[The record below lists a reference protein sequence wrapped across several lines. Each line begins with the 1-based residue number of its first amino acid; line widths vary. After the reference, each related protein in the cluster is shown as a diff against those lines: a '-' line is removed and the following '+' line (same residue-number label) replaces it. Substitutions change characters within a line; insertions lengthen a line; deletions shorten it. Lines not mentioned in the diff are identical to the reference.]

1 MSGVIEHNQEKITLS
16 DLLPVL
22 PLRDVVVFPGM
33 SYPLLIGRASSLEAV
48 NEARKSNQQIFLCA
62 QKKSEMDAPQPQDL
76 YAVGTIARIQEVTP
90 LPNGTQKVLVE
101 GLAKAEAVFD
111 LPTTAAAQ
119 TRLKKNFSARLSL
132 FKPEKL
138 SNPNELEALTRSTAS
153 SFQEYVRLNRRMP
166 EEILLYLNNITDPQR
181 LADTLSAHILQKVEV
196 RQKLLEAPSAA
207 AQLRSLLEILNAEI
221 EILKIEEEIDTS
233 VRENVTRT
241 QREFYLRQQ
250 LAAIK
255 EELGQMEEGGDE
267 TADFAKKL
275 ASPNLPKEVREKG
288 AAELGKLKKMYP
300 YSSEATVVR
309 GYLEWLLAVPW
320 GKETK
325 DVTDFKEVKTVL
337 DADHYGL
344 KKPKERILEHL
355 AVMRLSREKKGS
367 ILCLVGP
374 PGVGKT
380 SLGRSVARALG
391 RNFVR
396 MSLGGV
402 RDEAELRG
410 HRRTYI
416 GSLPG
421 RIVQGL
427 KKADSI
433 NPVFLLDEVDKLGA
447 DYRGDP
453 AAALL
458 EILDPEQN
466 RTFVDH
472 YLEAECDLSKILF
485 ITTANHQDGIP
496 LPLLDRMEI
505 IRLSGYLEHEKLAI
519 AKNYLF
525 SKLTKE
531 LGTEKLKL
539 TFTETAILEIIR
551 RYTKESGV
559 RELERQMAAIMRKL
573 ATRKLTENGKTPR
586 EVTPALV
593 GELLGAPPYLD
604 TETEKK
610 PAIGRAMGLAWT
622 ERGGELLPVEVA
634 LMPGGG
640 NFTLTGK
647 LGEVMQESAK
657 AALSFLRAN
666 HKTYGLKRDFFRDL
680 EVHIHILEGAVPKDG
695 PSAGITM
702 AVALLSALTK
712 KPVKPGFAMTGE
724 ITLSGKLL
732 PIGGLNEKILAAKQA
747 GIKHIL
753 LPKKNEKD
761 LAELPAELKES
772 LTFHKLDTLAPAFDL
787 VFQTNTS
794 RTH

>member
-1 MSGVIEHNQEKITLS
+1 MLGTIEHNQETITLA

-33 SYPLLIGRASSLEAV
+33 SYPLLIGRTSSLEAV
-48 NEARKSNQQIFLCA
+48 HEAQKSNQQIFLCT
-62 QKKSEMDAPQPQDL
+62 QKKSETDFPRPQDL
-76 YAVGTIARIQEVTP
+76 YTVGTVARIRDVTP
-90 LPNGTQKVLVE
+90 LPNGTHKVLVE
-101 GLAKAEAVFD
+101 GLARAEAVFN
-111 LPTTAAAQ
+111 LPAADGQ
-119 TRLKKNFSARLSL
+119 SKMKKHLSARLTLLNS
-132 FKPEKL
+132 EKAA
-138 SNPNELEALTRSTAS
+138 SPNELEALTRSTSAA
-153 SFQEYVRLNRRMP
+153 FQEYVRLNRRMP
-166 EEILLYLNNITDPQR
+166 EEILLYLNNITDPRR
-181 LADTLSAHILQKVEV
+181 LADTFSAHILQKVEI
-196 RQKLLEAPSAA
+196 RQKLLEAPSAVT
-207 AQLRSLLEILNAEI
+207 QLRSLLEILNAEI

-233 VRENVTRT
+233 VRENVTRN

-255 EELGQMEEGGDE
+255 EELGQMEEGPEE

-275 ASPNLPKEVREKG
+275 TSPTLPKEVKDKG
-288 AAELGKLKKMYP
+288 SAELGKLKKMYP
-300 YSSEATVVR
+300 YSSEAAVVR
-309 GYLEWLLAVPW
+309 GYLEWLLGVPW
-320 GKETK
+320 GKETR
-325 DVTDFKEVKTVL
+325 DVTDFKTVKTVL
-337 DADHYGL
+337 DTDHYGL

-355 AVMRLSREKKGS
+355 AVMRLSKEKKGS
-367 ILCLVGP
+367 ILCFVGP

-380 SLGRSVARALG
+380 SLGRSIAGALG
-391 RNFVR
+391 RNFTR

-466 RTFVDH
+466 KSFVDH
-472 YLEAECDLSKILF
+472 YLEVECDLSKVFF

-505 IRLSGYLEHEKLAI
+505 IRLPGYLEHEKSAI

-525 SKLTKE
+525 PKLTKE

-539 TFTETAILEIIR
+539 SFSEAAVLEIIR
-551 RYTKESGV
+551 RYTKEAGV

-573 ATRKLTENGKTPR
+573 ATRKLSENGKTPR
-586 EVTPALV
+586 TVTPELV
-593 GELLGAPPYLD
+593 AELLGAPQYLD
-604 TETEKK
+604 TEAEKK
-610 PAIGRAMGLAWT
+610 PAVGRAMGLAWT

-640 NFTLTGK
+640 IFTLTGK

-657 AALSFLRAN
+657 AGLSFLRAN
-666 HKTYGLKRDFFRDL
+666 HKTYRLKKDFFKDL
-680 EVHIHILEGAVPKDG
+680 EIHIHIPEGAVPKDG
-695 PSAGITM
+695 PSAGVTM
-702 AVALLSALTK
+702 AVALLSALAK
-712 KPVKPGFAMTGE
+712 KPVRPGFAMTGE

-732 PIGGLNEKILAAKQA
+732 PVGGLDEKILAAKQA

-753 LPKKNEKD
+753 LPQKNEKD
-761 LAELPAELKES
+761 LAELPAELKEG
-772 LTFHKLDTLAPAFDL
+772 LTFHKIETLAQAFDL
-787 VFQTNTS
+787 VL
-794 RTH
+794 

>member
-1 MSGVIEHNQEKITLS
+1 MLGAVERDQEKIDLS

-33 SYPLLIGRASSLEAV
+33 VYPLLIGRANSLDAVAEAQ
-48 NEARKSNQQIFLCA
+48 KSNRQVFLCA
-62 QKKSEMDAPQPQDL
+62 QKKSETDL
-76 YAVGTIARIQEVTP
+76 PRPEELYPVGTIARVLEVTP

-101 GLAKAEAVFD
+101 GLAKAEAAFE
-111 LPTTAAAQ
+111 LPRTFGDAHAPAT
-119 TRLKKNFSARLSL
+119 KKHFSARLSL
-132 FKPEKL
+132 LKPETA
-138 SNPNELEALTRSTAS
+138 SSPPELEALTRSTSGA
-153 SFQEYVRLNRRMP
+153 FQEYVRLNRRMP
-166 EEILLYLNNITDPQR
+166 EEILLYLNNITDPQH
-181 LADTLSAHILQKVEV
+181 LADTLCAHLLQKVET
-196 RQKLLEAPSAA
+196 RQKLLECRSTAS
-207 AQLRSLLEILNAEI
+207 QLRLLLETLNAEI

-233 VRENVTRT
+233 VRENVTRS

-255 EELGQMEEGGDE
+255 EELGQIEEGGEE

-275 ASPNLPKEVREKG
+275 ASAGLPKEVKDKG
-288 AAELGKLKKMYP
+288 TAELGKLKKMYP
-300 YSSEATVVR
+300 YSSEAAVVR
-309 GYLEWLLAVPW
+309 GYLEWLLGVPW

-325 DVTDFKEVKTVL
+325 DATDFKQVKTVL
-337 DADHYGL
+337 DTDHYGL

-355 AVMRLSREKKGS
+355 AVMRLSKEKKGS

-427 KKADSI
+427 KKADSM

-466 RTFVDH
+466 RSFVDH
-472 YLEAECDLSKILF
+472 YLEVECDLSKVFF
-485 ITTANHQDGIP
+485 ITTANHPDGIP
-496 LPLLDRMEI
+496 LPLLDRMEV
-505 IRLSGYLEHEKLAI
+505 IRLPGYLEHEKLEI

-525 SKLTKE
+525 PKLTKE

-539 TFTETAILEIIR
+539 AFTGPALVSLIR
-551 RYTKESGV
+551 RYTREAGV

-573 ATRKLTENGKTPR
+573 ATRKLSENGKTPR
-586 EVTPALV
+586 EITPALTA
-593 GELLGAPPYLD
+593 ELLGVPVYLD
-604 TETEKK
+604 AETEKK
-610 PAIGRAMGLAWT
+610 PAVGRAMGLAWT

-657 AALSFLRAN
+657 AGLSFLRAN
-666 HKTYGLKRDFFRDL
+666 HGTYGLKKDFFKGL
-680 EVHIHILEGAVPKDG
+680 EIHIHIPEGAVPKDG
-695 PSAGITM
+695 PSAGVTM

-712 KPVKPGFAMTGE
+712 KPVTPGYAMTGE

-732 PIGGLNEKILAAKQA
+732 PVGGLNEKILAAKQA
-747 GIKHIL
+747 GIRHII
-753 LPKKNEKD
+753 LPKKNAKE
-761 LAELPAELKES
+761 LAELPAELKRG
-772 LTFHKLDTLAPAFDL
+772 LTFHQLETLAQAFDL
-787 VFQTNTS
+787 VL
-794 RTH
+794 

>member
-1 MSGVIEHNQEKITLS
+1 MLGVIEHNQEKITLS

-33 SYPLLIGRASSLEAV
+33 SYPLLIGRTSSLEAV

-62 QKKSEMDAPQPQDL
+62 QKKSELDTPQPQDL
-76 YAVGTIARIQEVTP
+76 YAIGTIARIQEVTP

-101 GLAKAEAVFD
+101 GLAKAEAAFD
-111 LPTTAAAQ
+111 LPATAAAQ
-119 TRLKKNFSARLSL
+119 TRLKKHFSARLSL

-138 SNPNELEALTRSTAS
+138 SNPNELEALTRSAS
-153 SFQEYVRLNRRMP
+153 SAFQEYVRLNRRMP

-181 LADTLSAHILQKVEV
+181 LADTLSAHVLQKVEI

-275 ASPNLPKEVREKG
+275 ASPSLPKEVKEKG

-300 YSSEATVVR
+300 YSSEAAVVR
-309 GYLEWLLAVPW
+309 GYLEWLLGVPW

-355 AVMRLSREKKGS
+355 AVMRLSKEKKGS

-380 SLGRSVARALG
+380 SLGRSIARALG

-433 NPVFLLDEVDKLGA
+433 NPVFVLDEVDKLGA

-472 YLEAECDLSKILF
+472 YLEAECDLSKIFF

-505 IRLSGYLEHEKLAI
+505 IRLPGYLEHEKFAI

-539 TFTETAILEIIR
+539 TFTEPAILEIIR

-559 RELERQMAAIMRKL
+559 RELERQMAAVMRKL
-573 ATRKLTENGKTPR
+573 ATRKLTENGKTPK

-604 TETEKK
+604 TETEKM

-647 LGEVMQESAK
+647 LGEVMQESAR
-657 AALSFLRAN
+657 AGLSFLRAN
-666 HKTYGLKRDFFRDL
+666 HKTYGLKKDFFKDL
-680 EVHIHILEGAVPKDG
+680 EIHIHILEGAVPKDG

-702 AVALLSALTK
+702 AVALLSALAK
-712 KPVKPGFAMTGE
+712 KPVKPNYAMTGE

-747 GIKHIL
+747 GIKHII

-761 LAELPAELKES
+761 LSELPAELKEG
-772 LTFHKLDTLAPAFDL
+772 LIFHKLDTLAQAFDL
-787 VFQTNTS
+787 VL
-794 RTH
+794 

>member
-1 MSGVIEHNQEKITLS
+1 MLGVIEHNQEKITLS

-33 SYPLLIGRASSLEAV
+33 SYPLLIGRTSSLDAVHEAQ
-48 NEARKSNQQIFLCA
+48 KSDRQIFLCA

-76 YAVGTIARIQEVTP
+76 YTIGTIARIQDVTP

-101 GLAKAEAVFD
+101 GLARAAATFD
-111 LPTTAAAQ
+111 LPATAAVQ
-119 TRLKKNFSARLSL
+119 TRLKKHFSAKLSL
-132 FKPEKL
+132 LTPEKP
-138 SNPNELEALTRSTAS
+138 SNPNELEALTRSAS
-153 SFQEYVRLNRRMP
+153 SAFQEYVRLNRRMP

-181 LADTLSAHILQKVEV
+181 LADTFSAHILQKVEI
-196 RQKLLEAPSAA
+196 RQKLLEAPSATV
-207 AQLRSLLEILNAEI
+207 QLRSLLEILNAEI

-275 ASPNLPKEVREKG
+275 AAQGLPKEVKDKG
-288 AAELGKLKKMYP
+288 TAELGKLKKMYP
-300 YSSEATVVR
+300 YSSEAAVVR
-309 GYLEWLLAVPW
+309 GYLEWLLGVPW

-355 AVMRLSREKKGS
+355 AVMRLSKEKKGS

-380 SLGRSVARALG
+380 SLGRSIAKALG

-472 YLEAECDLSKILF
+472 YLEVECDLSKIFF

-505 IRLSGYLEHEKLAI
+505 IRLPGYLEHEKLAI

-539 TFTETAILEIIR
+539 AFTEPAFLEIIR

-559 RELERQMAAIMRKL
+559 RELERQMAAVMRKL
-573 ATRKLTENGKTPR
+573 ATRKLSENGKTPK
-586 EVTPALV
+586 EVTPELV
-593 GELLGAPPYLD
+593 GELLGAPPYLE
-604 TETEKK
+604 TEAEKK

-640 NFTLTGK
+640 TFTLTGK

-666 HKTYGLKRDFFRDL
+666 HKTYGLKKDFFRNL
-680 EVHIHILEGAVPKDG
+680 EVHIHIPEGAVPKDG

-702 AVALLSALTK
+702 ATALLSALTK
-712 KPVKPGFAMTGE
+712 KPVKPGYAMTGE
-724 ITLSGKLL
+724 VTLSGKLL
-732 PIGGLNEKILAAKQA
+732 PIGGLNEKVLAAKQA
-747 GIKHIL
+747 GIQQIL

-761 LAELPAELKES
+761 LAELPGELKKG
-772 LTFHKLDTLAPAFDL
+772 LTFHKLDTLVEAFKL
-787 VFQTNTS
+787 VL
-794 RTH
+794 

>member
-1 MSGVIEHNQEKITLS
+1 MPGTIEHNQEKIILS
-16 DLLPVL
+16 DNLPVL
-22 PLRDVVVFPGM
+22 PLRDVVIFPGM
-33 SYPLLIGRASSLEAV
+33 VYPLLIGRATSLEAV
-48 NEARKSNQQIFLCA
+48 AEAQKSNRQVFVCT
-62 QKKSEMDAPQPQDL
+62 QKKSDVELPKPEDL
-76 YAVGTIARIQEVTP
+76 YCIGTITRIMEVTP

-101 GLAKAEAVFD
+101 GLAKAEGSFNSA
-111 LPTTAAAQ
+111 LQGAASSN
-119 TRLKKNFSARLSL
+119 KKHFTARLVL
-132 FKPEKL
+132 LKAEK
-138 SNPNELEALTRSTAS
+138 SANPSELEALTRSTIAA
-153 SFQEYVRLNRRMP
+153 FQDYVRLNRRMP
-166 EEILLYLNNITDPQR
+166 EEILLHLNNISDPQR
-181 LADTLSAHILQKVEV
+181 LADTLSAHILQKVDV
-196 RQKLLEAPSAA
+196 RQKLLETRSAA
-207 AQLRSLLEILNAEI
+207 SQLRQLLEILNAEI

-233 VRENVTRT
+233 VRENVGRS
-241 QREFYLRQQ
+241 QREYYLRQQ

-255 EELGQMEEGGDE
+255 EELGQIEEGPEE

-275 ASPNLPKEVREKG
+275 SSPNLLKEVKDKG
-288 AAELGKLKKMYP
+288 TAELGKLKKMYP
-300 YSSEATVVR
+300 YSSEAAVVR

-320 GKETK
+320 GKETA
-325 DVTDFKEVKTVL
+325 DETDFKKVKTVL
-337 DADHYGL
+337 DEDHYGL

-355 AVMRLSREKKGS
+355 AVMRLSKNPKGS

-380 SLGRSVARALG
+380 SLGRSIARALG

-433 NPVFLLDEVDKLGA
+433 NPVFLLDEVDKLGM

-458 EILDPEQN
+458 EVLDPEQN

-472 YLEAECDLSKILF
+472 YLEVECDLSKIFF

-496 LPLLDRMEI
+496 PPLLDRMEV
-505 IRLSGYLEHEKLAI
+505 IRLPGYLEHEKLVI
-519 AKNYLF
+519 AENYLYP
-525 SKLTKE
+525 KLTRE

-539 TFTETAILEIIR
+539 TFSEAALLEIIR
-551 RYTKESGV
+551 RYSKESGV

-573 ATRKLTENGKTPR
+573 ATRKLSENGKTPKL
-586 EVTPALV
+586 VTSELV
-593 GELLGAPPYLD
+593 AELLGAPPYLD

-634 LMPGGG
+634 LMPGSG

-666 HKTYGLKRDFFRDL
+666 HKTYGLKRDFYKDL
-680 EVHIHILEGAVPKDG
+680 EIHIHILEGAVPKDG
-695 PSAGITM
+695 PSAGVTM
-702 AVALLSALTK
+702 AVALLSALTR
-712 KPVKPGFAMTGE
+712 KPVKNNFAMTGE
-724 ITLSGKLL
+724 ITLSGKIL
-732 PIGGLNEKILAAKQA
+732 PIGGLNEKVLAAKQA
-747 GIKHIL
+747 GIKNIL
-753 LPKKNEKD
+753 VPKKNDKD
-761 LAELPAELKES
+761 LAELPAELKEG
-772 LTFHKLDTLAPAFDL
+772 LKFHKLETLSQAFDL
-787 VFQTNTS
+787 VL
-794 RTH
+794 

>member
-1 MSGVIEHNQEKITLS
+1 MLGTIEHNQEKIALLE
-16 DLLPVL
+16 LLPVL

-33 SYPLLIGRASSLEAV
+33 VYPLLIGRASSLEAV
-48 NEARKSNQQIFLCA
+48 EEAQKSSRQIFLCA
-62 QKKSEMDAPQPQDL
+62 QKKSEIDFPRPQDL
-76 YAVGTIARIQEVTP
+76 YTVGTIARIQGVTP

-101 GLAKAEAVFD
+101 GLAKAAATFD
-111 LPTTAAAQ
+111 LPLAAAVP
-119 TRLKKNFSARLSL
+119 TSSKKYFSAQLSL
-132 FKPEKL
+132 LKPDKV
-138 SNPNELEALTRSTAS
+138 SNPNELEALTRSTAAA
-153 SFQEYVRLNRRMP
+153 FQEYVRLNRRMP
-166 EEILLYLNNITDPQR
+166 EEILLYLNNLTDPQR
-181 LADTLSAHILQKVEV
+181 LADTFSAHILQKVEI
-196 RQKLLEAPSAA
+196 RQKLLESPSAA

-233 VRENVTRT
+233 VRENVSRT

-255 EELGQMEEGGDE
+255 EELGQIEEGPEE

-275 ASPNLPKEVREKG
+275 ALPDLPKEVKDKG
-288 AAELGKLKKMYP
+288 TAELGKLKKMYP
-300 YSSEATVVR
+300 YSSEAAVVR
-309 GYLEWLLAVPW
+309 GYLEWLLGVPW

-325 DVTDFKEVKTVL
+325 DGTDFKAVKTVL
-337 DADHYGL
+337 DTDHYGL

-355 AVMRLSREKKGS
+355 AVMRLSKEKKGS
-367 ILCLVGP
+367 ILCFVGP

-380 SLGRSVARALG
+380 SLGRSIARTLG

-466 RTFVDH
+466 NSFVDH
-472 YLEAECDLSKILF
+472 YLEVECDLSKVFF

-505 IRLSGYLEHEKLAI
+505 IRLPGYLEHEKLSI
-519 AKNYLF
+519 AKNHLF
-525 SKLTKE
+525 LKLTKE

-539 TFTETAILEIIR
+539 SFTETAILEIIR
-551 RYTKESGV
+551 HYTKEAGV

-573 ATRKLTENGKTPR
+573 ATRKLSENGKTPR
-586 EVTPALV
+586 VVTPGLV
-593 GELLGAPPYLD
+593 AELLGMPPYLD
-604 TETEKK
+604 TEVEKK
-610 PAIGRAMGLAWT
+610 PAVGRALGLAWT

-640 NFTLTGK
+640 TFTLTGK

-657 AALSFLRAN
+657 AGLSFLRAS
-666 HKTYGLKRDFFRDL
+666 HKTYGLKKDFFKGL
-680 EVHIHILEGAVPKDG
+680 EIHIHIPEGAVPKDG
-695 PSAGITM
+695 PSAGLTM
-702 AVALLSALTK
+702 AVALLSALSK
-712 KPVKPGFAMTGE
+712 KPVRPGYAMTGE

-732 PIGGLNEKILAAKQA
+732 PVGGLNEKILAAKQA
-747 GIKHIL
+747 GIKRIIL
-753 LPKKNEKD
+753 PRKNEKD
-761 LAELPAELKES
+761 LAELPAELIEGMS
-772 LTFHKLDTLAPAFDL
+772 FHRLETLAQVFDL
-787 VFQTNTS
+787 VL
-794 RTH
+794 

>member
-1 MSGVIEHNQEKITLS
+1 MLGIIEHNQEKITLS

-48 NEARKSNQQIFLCA
+48 NEARKTNQQIFLCA
-62 QKKSEMDAPQPQDL
+62 QKKSEVDAPQPQDL
-76 YAVGTIARIQEVTP
+76 YTVGTIARIQDVTP
-90 LPNGTQKVLVE
+90 LPNGTQKVVVE
-101 GLAKAEAVFD
+101 GLARAEAAFD
-111 LPTTAAAQ
+111 LPAMAAVQ
-119 TRLKKNFSARLSL
+119 TRLKKHFSARLSL
-132 FKPEKL
+132 LKPEEV
-138 SNPNELEALTRSTAS
+138 SNPNELEALTRSAS
-153 SFQEYVRLNRRMP
+153 SAFQEYVRLNRRMP

-181 LADTLSAHILQKVEV
+181 LADTFSAHILQKVEI
-196 RQKLLEAPSAA
+196 RQKLLESPSAA

-275 ASPNLPKEVREKG
+275 TSPNLSKEVKEKG
-288 AAELGKLKKMYP
+288 TAELGKLKKMYP
-300 YSSEATVVR
+300 YSSEAAVVR
-309 GYLEWLLAVPW
+309 GYLEWLLGVPW

-337 DADHYGL
+337 DTDHYGL

-355 AVMRLSREKKGS
+355 AVMRLSKEKKGS

-380 SLGRSVARALG
+380 SLGRSIARALG

-472 YLEAECDLSKILF
+472 YLEVECDLSKIFF

-505 IRLSGYLEHEKLAI
+505 IRLPGYLEHEKLAI

-525 SKLTKE
+525 PKLNKE

-539 TFTETAILEIIR
+539 AFTETAFVEIIR
-551 RYTKESGV
+551 QYTKESGV

-586 EVTPALV
+586 EVTPELV
-593 GELLGAPPYLD
+593 SELLGAPPYLD

-610 PAIGRAMGLAWT
+610 PVVGRAMGLAWT

-640 NFTLTGK
+640 TFTLTGK

-657 AALSFLRAN
+657 AGLSFLRAN
-666 HKTYGLKRDFFRDL
+666 HKTYGLKKDFFKDL
-680 EVHIHILEGAVPKDG
+680 EIHIHIPEGAVPKDG

-712 KPVKPGFAMTGE
+712 KPVKPNYAMTGE

-732 PIGGLNEKILAAKQA
+732 PIGGLNEKVLAAKQA
-747 GIKHIL
+747 GIKRIL
-753 LPKKNEKD
+753 LPKKNERD
-761 LAELPAELKES
+761 LSELPAELQEG
-772 LTFHKLDTLAPAFDL
+772 LTFHKLDTLAQAFDL
-787 VFQTNTS
+787 VL
-794 RTH
+794 

>member
-1 MSGVIEHNQEKITLS
+1 
-16 DLLPVL
+16 
-22 PLRDVVVFPGM
+22 
-33 SYPLLIGRASSLEAV
+33 
-48 NEARKSNQQIFLCA
+48 
-62 QKKSEMDAPQPQDL
+62 
-76 YAVGTIARIQEVTP
+76 IARIQDVTP

-101 GLAKAEAVFD
+101 GLARAAATFD
-111 LPTTAAAQ
+111 LPATAAVQ
-119 TRLKKNFSARLSL
+119 TRLKKHFSAKLSL
-132 FKPEKL
+132 LTPEKP
-138 SNPNELEALTRSTAS
+138 SNPNELEALTRSAS
-153 SFQEYVRLNRRMP
+153 SAFQEYVRLNRRMP

-181 LADTLSAHILQKVEV
+181 LADTFSAHILQKVEI
-196 RQKLLEAPSAA
+196 RQKLLEAPSATV
-207 AQLRSLLEILNAEI
+207 QLRSLLEILNAEI

-275 ASPNLPKEVREKG
+275 AAPGLPKEVKDKG
-288 AAELGKLKKMYP
+288 TAELGKLKKMYP
-300 YSSEATVVR
+300 YSSEAAVVR
-309 GYLEWLLAVPW
+309 GYLEWLLGVPW

-355 AVMRLSREKKGS
+355 AVMRLSKEKKGS

-380 SLGRSVARALG
+380 SLGRSIAKALG

-472 YLEAECDLSKILF
+472 YLEVECDLSKIFF

-505 IRLSGYLEHEKLAI
+505 IRLPGYLEHEKLAI

-539 TFTETAILEIIR
+539 AFTEPAFLEIIR

-559 RELERQMAAIMRKL
+559 RELERQTAAVMRKL
-573 ATRKLTENGKTPR
+573 ATRKLSENGKTPK
-586 EVTPALV
+586 EVTPELV
-593 GELLGAPPYLD
+593 GELLGA
-604 TETEKK
+604 
-610 PAIGRAMGLAWT
+610 
-622 ERGGELLPVEVA
+622 
-634 LMPGGG
+634 
-640 NFTLTGK
+640 
-647 LGEVMQESAK
+647 
-657 AALSFLRAN
+657 
-666 HKTYGLKRDFFRDL
+666 
-680 EVHIHILEGAVPKDG
+680 
-695 PSAGITM
+695 
-702 AVALLSALTK
+702 
-712 KPVKPGFAMTGE
+712 
-724 ITLSGKLL
+724 
-732 PIGGLNEKILAAKQA
+732 
-747 GIKHIL
+747 
-753 LPKKNEKD
+753 
-761 LAELPAELKES
+761 
-772 LTFHKLDTLAPAFDL
+772 
-787 VFQTNTS
+787 
-794 RTH
+794 